1 MKRCTRCDRTYPDD
15 NLNFCLDDG
24 ELLVLYAGDDATKS
38 LRDDAPPTVVLDQT
52 RVTNPVSWPSP
63 SMGQPPQ
70 QSQPPMQ
77 QTWQPPQQQ
86 AQYQPNYAFAPHPM
100 MMRGTMGASQVLPIV
115 SLSLGIA
122 SIVIGWCCSIG
133 VLLAPAA
140 IITGA
145 IGLFQIK
152 TNPGAYSGKGLA
164 IAGIATGSLY
174 IVGVIIF
181 VMLYGAAILMGG
193 LAGN

>member
-1 MKRCTRCDRTYPDD
+1 MKRCTRCDRTYTDD

-24 ELLVLYAGDDATKS
+24 ELLVLFATEEATRP

-52 RVTNPVSWPSP
+52 RVTNPVSWPAP
-63 SMGQPPQ
+63 SIGQPTQ

-77 QTWQPPQQQ
+77 QTWQPPPQQ

-100 MMRGTMGASQVLPIV
+100 MMRGSASQALPIV
-115 SLSLGIA
+115 SLSLGVA
-122 SIVIGWCCSIG
+122 SITIGWCCYIG
-133 VLLAPAA
+133 VLLGPAA

-152 TNPGAYSGKGLA
+152 SNPSAYGGKGLA
-164 IAGIATGSLY
+164 IAGIATGALY
-174 IVGVIIF
+174 IVGIVVII
-181 VMLYGAAILMGG
+181 LIYGAALLLGG
-193 LAGN
+193 LN